1 MQAEEKNP
9 LEYGY
14 LGEER
19 VEITA
24 KEFMQLKNAV
34 EQGINATL
42 ESYLPEVLRYVNRET
57 SEIVLE
63 PSQEDVASGKVV
75 TVTDRE
81 ATFNPVNVKY
91 HYNTKLSPDMIKGQ
105 QLIMEIHERNVETGV
120 AKSIKELEVLSAAN
134 NPETVGQE

>member
-81 ATFNPVNVKY
+81 ATFNPANVKY
-91 HYNTKLSPDMIKGQ
+91 QYNTKLSPDMIKGQ

>member
-1 MQAEEKNP
+1 MQEEVKNP

-14 LGEER
+14 LGDER
-19 VEITA
+19 VEMTA

-42 ESYLPEVLRYVNRET
+42 ESFLPEVLRYVNRET
-57 SEIVLE
+57 SEVVFE
-63 PSQEDVASGKVV
+63 PTQEDIAIGKVV

-81 ATFNPVNVKY
+81 ATFNPANVKY

-120 AKSIKELEVLSAAN
+120 AKSIAELEALSVAN
-134 NPETVGQE
+134 DPANGGQE

>member
-1 MQAEEKNP
+1 MKEEVKNP

-14 LGEER
+14 LGDER
-19 VEITA
+19 VELTA

-42 ESYLPEVLRYVNRET
+42 ESFLPEVLRYVNRET

-63 PSQEDVASGKVV
+63 PSQEDLTSGKVV

-81 ATFNPVNVKY
+81 ATFNPSNVRY

-120 AKSIKELEVLSAAN
+120 AKSIAELEAFSKAN
-134 NPETVGQE
+134 NSDEIGK

>member
-1 MQAEEKNP
+1 MQAEAKNP

-81 ATFNPVNVKY
+81 ATFNPTNVKY

-134 NPETVGQE
+134 NPETIGG

>member
-1 MQAEEKNP
+1 MQAEAKNP

-81 ATFNPVNVKY
+81 ATFNPANVKY
-91 HYNTKLSPDMIKGQ
+91 QYNTKLSPDMIKGQ

-134 NPETVGQE
+134 NPETIGQE

>member
-1 MQAEEKNP
+1 MQEEVKNP

-14 LGEER
+14 LGDER
-19 VEITA
+19 VELTA

-42 ESYLPEVLRYVNRET
+42 ESFLPEVLRYVDRES

-63 PSQEDVASGKVV
+63 PNQEDLTSGKVV

-81 ATFNPVNVKY
+81 ATFNPANVKY
-91 HYNTKLSPDMIKGQ
+91 QYNTKLSPDMIKGQ

-120 AKSIKELEVLSAAN
+120 AKSIVELEALTKAN
-134 NPETVGQE
+134 NTEQLGEE

>member
-1 MQAEEKNP
+1 MQEEVKNP

-14 LGEER
+14 LGDER
-19 VEITA
+19 VEMTA

-42 ESYLPEVLRYVNRET
+42 ESFLPEVLRYVNRET
-57 SEIVLE
+57 SEIVLD
-63 PSQEDVASGKVV
+63 PSQEDIAAGRVV

-81 ATFNPVNVKY
+81 ATFNPANVKY

-120 AKSIKELEVLSAAN
+120 AKSIAELEALSAAN
-134 NPETVGQE
+134 TPANGGQE

>member
-1 MQAEEKNP
+1 MQAEAKNP

-14 LGEER
+14 LGDER

-81 ATFNPVNVKY
+81 ATFNPANVKY
-91 HYNTKLSPDMIKGQ
+91 QYNTKLSPDMIKGQ
-105 QLIMEIHERNVETGV
+105 QLIMEIHERNVEVGV
-120 AKSIKELEVLSAAN
+120 AKSIKELEALSTAN
-134 NPETVGQE
+134 NTETVGQE

>member
-1 MQAEEKNP
+1 MQEEVKNP

-14 LGEER
+14 LGDER
-19 VEITA
+19 VEMTA

-42 ESYLPEVLRYVNRET
+42 ESFLPEVLRYVNRET
-57 SEIVLE
+57 SEIVLD
-63 PSQEDVASGKVV
+63 PSQEDIAAGKVV

-81 ATFNPVNVKY
+81 ATFNPANVKY

-120 AKSIKELEVLSAAN
+120 AKSIAELEALSATNTPAN
-134 NPETVGQE
+134 GGQE

>member
-1 MQAEEKNP
+1 MQEEVKNP

-14 LGEER
+14 LGDER
-19 VEITA
+19 VEMTA

-42 ESYLPEVLRYVNRET
+42 ESFLPEVLRYVNRET
-57 SEIVLE
+57 SEIVLD
-63 PSQEDVASGKVV
+63 PSQEDIAAGKVV

-81 ATFNPVNVKY
+81 ATFNPANVKY

-120 AKSIKELEVLSAAN
+120 AKSIAELEALSAAN
-134 NPETVGQE
+134 TPANGGQE